1 MLEAPRRTN
10 YDPGVA
16 VVIDP
21 EGRELEALAEVV
33 DFRGLRV
40 LDVGCGDGRL
50 VWRIAPAAGSVLGI
64 DVDADLVE
72 EARFDTPPHLRGK
85 VEFRESSIVELDE
98 PPRRFDLVF
107 FTWSL

>member
-1 MLEAPRRTN
+1 M
-10 YDPGVA
+10 A

-21 EGRELEALAEVV
+21 EGREVEALAGMV
-33 DFRGLRV
+33 DFTGLRV

-50 VWRIAPAAGSVLGI
+50 VWRIAPKAAGVLGI
-64 DVDADLVE
+64 DVDADLIE
-72 EARFDTPPHLRGK
+72 QARRDMPPELKGK
-85 VEFRESSIVELDE
+85 VELRHGDIVELDE